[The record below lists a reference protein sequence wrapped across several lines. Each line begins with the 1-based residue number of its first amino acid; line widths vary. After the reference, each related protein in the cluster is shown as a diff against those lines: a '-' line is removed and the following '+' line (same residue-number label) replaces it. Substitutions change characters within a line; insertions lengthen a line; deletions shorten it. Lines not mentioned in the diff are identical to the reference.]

1 MHEDEIDILRW
12 KTTKR
17 IHHQETNY
25 KRNGKRSS
33 LDKRDYMGEKMETQS
48 ERIITEMVNIWV
60 HLKTSFILLNSL
72 KYETFEN
79 QNCKF
84 VWWSFQCMQM

>member
-1 MHEDEIDILRW
+1 
-12 KTTKR
+12 
-17 IHHQETNY
+17 
-25 KRNGKRSS
+25 
-33 LDKRDYMGEKMETQS
+33 MEPQS

-60 HLKTSFILLNSL
+60 NLRTSFILLNSL

-84 VWWSFQCMQM
+84 VW

>member
-1 MHEDEIDILRW
+1 
-12 KTTKR
+12 
-17 IHHQETNY
+17 
-25 KRNGKRSS
+25 
-33 LDKRDYMGEKMETQS
+33 MGEKMETQS

-84 VWWSFQCMQM
+84 VW